1 MGRVIL
7 PTVESFEI
15 PRIGTALDLRSVS
28 HDTAREASRMFQE
41 VFAKRIIEPCGRDL
55 TLCTPKKQRERGQS
69 GNREIALAV
78 TSAERKPRILGM
90 MVIYGLEIESEQ
102 SGVVEA
108 SGFAACGVSPPTA
121 RMSMGEVMRRVMT
134 EILTRD
140 MMLADGRRLD
150 LVQWNFPQWPGEQ
163 WVDDPVADY
172 VVSELTLD
180 GHDMEKDDRVPR
192 NARRQGVK
200 RPPIARAELVEVS
213 LP

>member
-7 PTVESFEI
+7 PTVETFAI
-15 PRIGTALDLRSVS
+15 PGIGTALDLRSVS
-28 HDTAREASRMFQE
+28 HDTVRAAKRAFQQ
-41 VFAKRIIEPCGRDL
+41 VFADRIIEPCGRDL
-55 TLCTPKKQRERGQS
+55 RLCTPKEQRERGH
-69 GNREIALAV
+69 GGEKEISLV
-78 TSAERKPRILGM
+78 VSTAERGLAKPRVLGM

-102 SGVVEA
+102 GGVVEV
-108 SGFAACGVSPPTA
+108 SGFAACGVAPPTE

-150 LVQWNFPQWPGEQ
+150 LVQWNFPTWPGEQ
-163 WVDDPVADY
+163 WVDDPVADH

-180 GHDMEKDDRVPR
+180 GHDVEKTGRAPR

-200 RPPIARAELVEVS
+200 RPRVVLQEVA